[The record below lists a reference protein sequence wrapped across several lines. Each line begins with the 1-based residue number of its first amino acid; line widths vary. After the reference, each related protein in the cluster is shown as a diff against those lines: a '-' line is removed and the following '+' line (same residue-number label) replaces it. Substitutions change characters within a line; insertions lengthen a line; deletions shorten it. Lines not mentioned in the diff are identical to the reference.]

1 MELRHHRVV
10 IDRPDGRRRRR
21 ARPVGCSVLVVTALL
36 LAGSAVPAAADT
48 GGSATGYVQLPQDG
62 LRSISANPPG
72 FDYDSCYGIDGGQAQ
87 ATVEIPNGICQGPY
101 PNNASEP
108 ITIVNGAA
116 SADILVEATEFDPSD
131 GSTPWTLCVPDGPGT
146 PPGPL
151 CDASG
156 GGGYFP
162 GTDQAWL
169 QLTNAPGG
177 YWDYHGDQ
185 TTVST
190 TPSCDEAFDLFVLGQ
205 AGACVAA
212 GGQTQE
218 ETPFFRAPQ
227 SSTDQ
232 SPVFS
237 NTITWIAAPPG
248 S

>member
-1 MELRHHRVV
+1 MDLGRYRLAL
-10 IDRPDGRRRRR
+10 DRPTTPERARR
-21 ARPVGCSVLVVTALL
+21 ARAAVVLVAL
-36 LAGSAVPAAADT
+36 SAVLLVGMGGPVAADD
-48 GGSATGYVQLPQDG
+48 GANGYVEMPQGG
-62 LRSISANPPG
+62 LRSISASPPG

-87 ATVEIPNGICQGPY
+87 ATVEIPNGVCQGPY
-101 PNNASEP
+101 PDNAFEP

-116 SADILVEATEFDPSD
+116 SAEILVEGTEFDPSD
-131 GSTPWTLCVPDGPGT
+131 GATPWTLCVPDVTGM

-151 CDASG
+151 CDALGPG
-156 GGGYFP
+156 GGFP

-169 QLTNAPGG
+169 ELTNAPGG

-190 TPSCDEAFDLFVLGQ
+190 TPSCDESFGPFVLGQ
-205 AGACVAA
+205 AGTCSAA
-212 GGQTQE
+212 GGQTQY